1 MIVITDDIRFAE
13 QLLGND
19 LHWKDQPDTSI
30 PFVVKT
36 LCEQVYAGDALF
48 YTKTLPDIPFEYL
61 LLQARAPD
69 SQFELIKSFIR
80 QHPQLRD
87 RLLLAADSGSNFRGF
102 KNRTWAAEAGN
113 IHLTVFFNPQK
124 NIEYFHAGFLILAA
138 ISSLQAIDQIPGLE
152 HQGDIRWVN
161 DIMMNDSKVGGV
173 LTFTQSQ
180 GNKVTA
186 ALLGIGMNVETRPL
200 VKPDRFVKRVACLQE
215 FSEKQGVCTRDVVFR
230 ALLRQ
235 LALNYE
241 KLLSGAYEELYNFY
255 VQRSQVLERPVEI
268 YSDPSQGDHQK
279 LIEGKVRAIGKNL
292 ELYLDGESEPVWK
305 GRLILK

>member
-19 LHWKDQPDTSI
+19 LHWKDRPDPSI
-30 PFVVKT
+30 PTGVKK
-36 LCEQVYAGDALF
+36 LCDQVYEGDALF
-48 YTKTLPDIPFEYL
+48 YARTLPELPFEYL

-80 QHPQLRD
+80 QHPQLPD

-102 KNRTWAAEAGN
+102 RNRTWAAEAGN
-113 IHLTVFFNPQK
+113 IHLTVFLNPQK
-124 NIEYFHAGFLILAA
+124 SIEYFHAGFLILAA
-138 ISSLQAIDQIPGLE
+138 ISSLQAIDQIPGVK
-152 HQGDIRWVN
+152 HQADIRWVN
-161 DIMMNDSKVGGV
+161 DIMMNDRKVGGV
-173 LTFTQSQ
+173 LTYTQSQ

-186 ALLGIGMNVETRPL
+186 ALLGIGMNVETRPV
-200 VKPDRFVKRVACLQE
+200 VKPDRFIKRVACLQD
-215 FSEKQGVCTRDVVFR
+215 FSEKRACTRDDIFK

-235 LALNYE
+235 LAFNYE

-255 VQRSQVLERPVEI
+255 MLRSLVIDRQVEI
-268 YSDPSQGDHQK
+268 YSDPLQGDHQK
-279 LIEGKVRAIGKNL
+279 ITEGTVRAIGKNL
-292 ELYLDGESEPVWK
+292 ELYLDGVAEPIWK